1 MSYELIGTK
10 YSIAVLDTMFAVA
23 KKKGLRIQVNRIQPS
38 VILVQLSTN
47 WADKPTRSWSFKLV
61 WYTLWRMKINYHK
74 LPLIRPCSYKP
85 IYL

>member
-1 MSYELIGTK
+1 MFCGLTNHNLIFFSTNLITDNTIHISNMSTIYNGQNSMSYELIRTK

-47 WADKPTRSWSFKLV
+47 
-61 WYTLWRMKINYHK
+61 
-74 LPLIRPCSYKP
+74 
-85 IYL
+85 